1 METKYLF
8 RLVPLI
14 IVSCFSIGCSSGGSS
29 ETPASETSSQI
40 NQSENESSTAQSFEN
55 VPLRFGIELKNR
67 NDVSDSDP
75 LLTNVSYICY
85 VGLDAN
91 NSLEGEPVFTYNH
104 DLADIIVSRGE
115 TNSIDRYFCLAI
127 KDTASENFEL
137 NVEWRT
143 QKLTKKFVINKVTDL
158 ATCLYDYEADT
169 NQRQDYDD
177 YTVVDTN
184 EKYNTLK
191 TTLKNYV
198 GGYQFPNVTFTE
210 TFLLVRYFY
219 VSGYV
224 HFKYNQCFLYKE
236 KVMIDYNE
244 EYNDRDIY
252 MVVSGVHFTLLQLPN
267 EYKNSDYISHNSYV
281 RELK

>member
-1 METKYLF
+1 MKEKLL
-8 RLVPLI
+8 RILQI
-14 IVSCFSIGCSSGGSS
+14 IVVSCFSIGCSSGGSS

-40 NQSENESSTAQSFEN
+40 SQSENESSSETQTFEN
-55 VPLRFGIELKNR
+55 IPLRFEIQLKNR
-67 NDVSDSDP
+67 NDISDSDS

-85 VGLDAN
+85 VGLDVN

-115 TNSIDRYFCLAI
+115 TNSIDCYFCLAI
-127 KDTASENFEL
+127 KDTPSENFEL

-177 YTVVDTN
+177 YTVVDTD
-184 EKYNTLK
+184 EKYSTLK
-191 TTLKNYV
+191 ATLKNYV